1 MPVSPLHGEVA
12 AVALRAAS
20 RHGFALGGGN
30 ALIAYGLVDRPTEDV
45 DLFTDEEHG
54 VAAAAAAVESALTA
68 AGFRAQRQ
76 DQAGGLA
83 DVFEGMGDELAEW
96 IVTAAGGH
104 QMMLQLAYFT
114 RDHRPVIMEVG
125 PVLDLADVIGGKV
138 CALASRVEPR
148 DYIDT
153 AAALRRGYTPA
164 QLIDFAGRL
173 DPGLT
178 ARDFAD
184 AGQQL
189 DRLPD
194 RVFARYGLNPDD
206 VAGLRQQFATWPR
219 S

>member
-1 MPVSPLHGEVA
+1 MPVSQLHTEVA
-12 AVALRAAS
+12 AIALRAAS

-30 ALIAYGLVDRPTEDV
+30 ALIAHGLIDRATEDV
-45 DLFTDEEHG
+45 DLFTDEETG
-54 VAAAAAAVESALTA
+54 VAAAAGAVQAALEA
-68 AGFRAQRQ
+68 AGFQAERQ
-76 DQAGGLA
+76 DMTGGLG
-83 DVFEGMGDELAEW
+83 DIFDGMGDELAEW
-96 IVTAAGGH
+96 IVTAPGGR

-125 PVLDLADVIGGKV
+125 PVLDLEDVIGGKV

-153 AAALRRGYTPA
+153 AAALARGYSVA
-164 QLIDFAGRL
+164 QLISFARRL

-178 ARDFAD
+178 GRDFAG
-184 AGQQL
+184 AGRQL

-194 RVFARYGLNPDD
+194 SAFTRYGLRPPGI
-206 VAGLRQQFATWPR
+206 AALRERFAAWPR